1 MEVLGEK
8 HAAEKKNEKIQNLQK
23 MNLSELNESE
33 RNLVSAFKHYE
44 EEYTLDPEIV
54 FNKAKEESSYM

>member
-1 MEVLGEK
+1 
-8 HAAEKKNEKIQNLQK
+8 